1 MRTRLPRWDTNTFSY
16 LPVSFPRENPEYI
29 LAFQGS
35 NTEKMRVITF
45 KAEEDLLLKLDLY
58 AMNKRTPRSE
68 IIRDA
73 LRKYLEAAGGI

>member
-1 MRTRLPRWDTNTFSY
+1 
-16 LPVSFPRENPEYI
+16 
-29 LAFQGS
+29 
-35 NTEKMRVITF
+35 MRVITF

-58 AMNKRTPRSE
+58 AANKRTPRSE